1 MAQAQ
6 DVTDISRVD
15 QLLRYAAAGQ
25 LEPLLGNGFT
35 QERIALGA
43 GLGTT
48 LRTAG
53 PVLATALRDH
63 FTPAQLYGL
72 DEIIGALAPDLDGRG
87 GLSSLA
93 LRLSGERTA
102 DGRPQRRDKTRDKEG
117 GLAAHVP
124 PSWTRKMLADP
135 PAGEIGVLMQASAL
149 LSELM
154 AAEKMA
160 APGVVNIIHDRHSE
174 EMMLLVRRLVLI
186 SAGPPASRNYD
197 AQTLLGMLASYAF
210 EQMKDCLE
218 SKVRFSPLGFRVW
231 RAIAKLVKLNEAGA
245 NTGALRVWVERLI
258 ADSGQLRKDSL
269 HAGSHYDLELALTI
283 PAAWSPPSHDWV
295 GDALRA
301 RARDVDATV
310 RERGTAAM
318 GLWQRAISEDRPDL
332 EETTRGLRDLI
343 VEFRDPDTRPDAA
356 AGLRWLATTLEHAID
371 SREAVCNHWP
381 DPGEPW
387 FRHVQEAASTLDHAG
402 IPNHLRTGTKNLFL
416 HMILQN
422 AGVYRRRAVETV
434 VTSGMN
440 QPVARALA
448 SLLESETQE
457 AWLRVRVQSALGFM
471 LRNDVAAEMDLT
483 RACEHAYQNI
493 IRTPD
498 GQPPPRAQITEMHAS
513 LFAVGDCFG
522 TEGAEAR
529 AKDVRES
536 LRSVLTAL
544 ASMKGARAKILARPA
559 RAAAYLL
566 TVTAQPRVG
575 ARKDLSQELLQKLS
589 AHPDPVTSKLSKWV
603 LSFRFAPDGAIRPLL
618 AAIEH
623 GTPDDTRH

>member
-25 LEPLLGNGFT
+25 LEPLLGKGFT

-43 GLGTT
+43 GLGATP
-48 LRTAG
+48 RTAG

-63 FTPAQLYGL
+63 FTPAQLHGL

-93 LRLSGERTA
+93 LRLSGERAA
-102 DGRPQRRDKTRDKEG
+102 DGRKQRRDKIRDRED

-149 LSELM
+149 LSEFM

-160 APGVVNIIHDRHSE
+160 APGVINIIHDRHSE
-174 EMMLLVRRLVLI
+174 EMMLLVRRLALI

-197 AQTLLGMLASYAF
+197 AQTMLGMLASYAF

-218 SKVRFSPLGFRVW
+218 SKVRFSPLGFRIW
-231 RAIAKLVKLNEAGA
+231 RAIAKLVKLNEAGT
-245 NTGALRVWVERLI
+245 NTEALRAWVERLI
-258 ADSGQLRKDSL
+258 SDSGQLRKDSL

-283 PAAWSPPSHDWV
+283 PAAWSPPGHDWV

-301 RARDVDATV
+301 RAWDNDATI
-310 RERGTAAM
+310 RERGTAVM

-332 EETTRGLRDLI
+332 EGTTRDLHDLI
-343 VEFRDPDTRPDAA
+343 AEFRNPDTRPDAA
-356 AGLRWLATTLEHAID
+356 AGFRWLAATLEHAIENK
-371 SREAVCNHWP
+371 EAVCNHWP
-381 DPGEPW
+381 DPGEAW
-387 FRHVQEAASTLDHAG
+387 FRHVQDAANTLDHAG
-402 IPNHLRTGTKNLFL
+402 IPVHLRTGTKNLFL

-440 QPVARALA
+440 QPVARALE
-448 SLLESETQE
+448 SLLDSETQE

-471 LRNDVAAEMDLT
+471 MRNDVAAEMGLT
-483 RACEHAYQNI
+483 RACQHAYQNI
-493 IRTPD
+493 IRTAD
-498 GQPPPRAQITEMHAS
+498 SQPPPRAHITEMHAS

-522 TEGAEAR
+522 TEGAEER

-544 ASMKGARAKILARPA
+544 ASMKGARAKILGRPA

-566 TVTAQPRVG
+566 TVTAQPG
-575 ARKDLSQELLQKLS
+575 TGGRKDLSQELLQKLGT
-589 AHPDPVTSKLSKWV
+589 HPDPVARKLSNWV

>member
-25 LEPLLGNGFT
+25 LEPLLGKGFT

-43 GLGTT
+43 GLGATA
-48 LRTAG
+48 RTAG

-63 FTPAQLYGL
+63 FTAAQLHGL

-93 LRLSGERTA
+93 LRLSGERAA
-102 DGRPQRRDKTRDKEG
+102 DGRKQRRDKIRDRED

-149 LSELM
+149 LSEFM

-160 APGVVNIIHDRHSE
+160 APGVINIIHDRHSE
-174 EMMLLVRRLVLI
+174 EMMLLVRRLALI

-197 AQTLLGMLASYAF
+197 AQTMLGMLSSYAF

-218 SKVRFSPLGFRVW
+218 SKVRFSPLGFRIW
-231 RAIAKLVKLNEAGA
+231 RAIAKLVKLNEAGT
-245 NTGALRVWVERLI
+245 NTEALRAWVERLI
-258 ADSGQLRKDSL
+258 SDSGQLRKDSL

-283 PAAWSPPSHDWV
+283 PAAWSPPGHDWV

-301 RARDVDATV
+301 RAWDNDATV
-310 RERGTAAM
+310 RERGTAVM

-332 EETTRGLRDLI
+332 EGTTRDLRDLI
-343 VEFRDPDTRPDAA
+343 VEFRNPDTRPDAA
-356 AGLRWLATTLEHAID
+356 AGFRWLAATLEHAIENN
-371 SREAVCNHWP
+371 EAVCNHWL

-387 FRHVQEAASTLDHAG
+387 FRHVQDAANTLDHAG
-402 IPNHLRTGTKNLFL
+402 IPVHLRTGTKNLFL

-434 VTSGMN
+434 VTGGMN
-440 QPVARALA
+440 QPVARALE
-448 SLLESETQE
+448 SLLDGETQE

-471 LRNDVAAEMDLT
+471 MRNDVAAEMGLT
-483 RACEHAYQNI
+483 RACQHAYQNI
-493 IRTPD
+493 IRTAD
-498 GQPPPRAQITEMHAS
+498 GQPPPRAHITEMHAS

-522 TEGAEAR
+522 TEGAEERAR
-529 AKDVRES
+529 DVRES
-536 LRSVLTAL
+536 LRPVLTAL
-544 ASMKGARAKILARPA
+544 ASMKGDRANILGRPA

-566 TVTAQPRVG
+566 TVTAQPRTG
-575 ARKDLSQELLQKLS
+575 ARKDLSEELLQKLGT
-589 AHPDPVTSKLSKWV
+589 HPDPVTRKLSNWV

-623 GTPDDTRH
+623 GTPDDARH

>member
-25 LEPLLGNGFT
+25 LEPLLGKGFT

-43 GLGTT
+43 GLGATA
-48 LRTAG
+48 RTAG

-63 FTPAQLYGL
+63 FTAAQLHGL
-72 DEIIGALAPDLDGRG
+72 DEIIGALASDLDGRG

-93 LRLSGERTA
+93 LRLSGERAA
-102 DGRPQRRDKTRDKEG
+102 DGRKQRRDKDRED

-149 LSELM
+149 LSEFM

-160 APGVVNIIHDRHSE
+160 APGVINIIHDRHSE
-174 EMMLLVRRLVLI
+174 EMMLLVRRLALI

-197 AQTLLGMLASYAF
+197 AQTMLGMLSSYAF

-218 SKVRFSPLGFRVW
+218 SKVRFSPLGFRIW
-231 RAIAKLVKLNEAGA
+231 RAIAKLVKLNEAGT
-245 NTGALRVWVERLI
+245 NTEALRVWVERLI
-258 ADSGQLRKDSL
+258 SDSGRLRKDSL

-283 PAAWSPPSHDWV
+283 PAAWSPPGHDWV

-301 RARDVDATV
+301 RAWDNDATV
-310 RERGTAAM
+310 RERGTAVM

-332 EETTRGLRDLI
+332 DGTTRDLHDLI
-343 VEFRDPDTRPDAA
+343 VEFRNPDTRPDAA
-356 AGLRWLATTLEHAID
+356 AGFRWLAATLEHVIENK
-371 SREAVCNHWP
+371 EAVCNHWP
-381 DPGEPW
+381 DPGESW
-387 FRHVQEAASTLDHAG
+387 FQHVQDAANTLDHAG
-402 IPNHLRTGTKNLFL
+402 IPVHLRTGTKNLFL
-416 HMILQN
+416 HMVLQN

-440 QPVARALA
+440 QPVARALE
-448 SLLESETQE
+448 SLLDSETQE

-471 LRNDVAAEMDLT
+471 MRNDVAAEMGLT
-483 RACEHAYQNI
+483 RACQHAYQNI
-493 IRTPD
+493 VRTAD
-498 GQPPPRAQITEMHAS
+498 SQPPPRAHITEMHAS

-522 TEGAEAR
+522 IEGAEER

-536 LRSVLTAL
+536 LRSILTAL
-544 ASMKGARAKILARPA
+544 ASMKGARAKILGRPA

-566 TVTAQPRVG
+566 TVTAQPRTG
-575 ARKDLSQELLQKLS
+575 TRRDLSQELLQKLGT
-589 AHPDPVTSKLSKWV
+589 HPDPVTRKLSTWV

-623 GTPDDTRH
+623 GMPDDTRY